1 MLFQYNEI
9 QENDVIM
16 WGEPLNAVIDTAA
29 MITLIN
35 KSLIPDNQL
44 AMIKL
49 IKL

>member
-35 KSLIPDNQL
+35 DSLIP
-44 AMIKL
+44 IKPASHDQAH
-49 IKL
+49 